1 LAQREIEKGIDL
13 KVVLINPLW
22 AKGHRLRG
30 PVYNRVWPP
39 LSLAVAASMLREKGI
54 DVSIIDANAERLDHT
69 ALASRASGADMAFV
83 TSSTYDKWV
92 CPNTE
97 LEPFL
102 QTVEAVKPV
111 VESVVVVGVHGTV
124 RPLQMLK
131 ATDAYA
137 AVLGEPEGTI
147 VELSLTRRREESKG
161 VAYLDNKG
169 FVQTEQRPLIDLGT
183 VPSPAMD
190 LLPLDRY
197 RYEVLGDRLMILEAT
212 RGCPHSCTFCMRAMY
227 GNRAFRKKRTE
238 QVCDE
243 LREAIQTYHMKSI
256 YLMDIEFSIDRVG
269 ALAVC
274 DCFEDLGADVKWC
287 CQTRADS
294 LDLELVTRMK
304 ETGCRLVHFGV
315 ESGSDRILKRIGKG
329 ETTDQIARGVRMVQ
343 EAGMET
349 ACFFMFGF
357 PGETRHEMQE
367 TIRFAQKLAPTYASF
382 HVVEPYPET
391 SLAEEVKDQ
400 IDGDFFPF
408 TYRFPTADLKSVQ
421 RQALLQFYLRPSY
434 FAQRVVQGG
443 WGMLVRQIKIFL
455 DYLR

>member
-1 LAQREIEKGIDL
+1 
-13 KVVLINPLW
+13 
-22 AKGHRLRG
+22 
-30 PVYNRVWPP
+30 
-39 LSLAVAASMLREKGI
+39 MLRERGI
-54 DVSIIDANAERLDHT
+54 QVSIIDANAERLSLSEL
-69 ALASRASGADMAFV
+69 ALRASGADMAFV

-102 QTVEAVKPV
+102 HAVAAVKSAV
-111 VESVVVVGVHGTV
+111 GRVVVVGVHGTV

-137 AVLGEPEGTI
+137 VVVGEPEGTM
-147 VELSLTRRREESKG
+147 VELATTGQRENTRG
-161 VAYLDNKG
+161 VAYLHNG
-169 FVQTEQRPLIDLGT
+169 SLVQAEQRPLLDLAT
-183 VPSPAMD
+183 LPMPAMD

-227 GNRAFRKKRTE
+227 GGRAFRKKPTA
-238 QVCDE
+238 QVCRE
-243 LREAIQTYHMKSI
+243 LREAVQTHSVKSI
-256 YLMDIEFSIDRVG
+256 YLMDIEFTIDRAG

-274 DCFEDLGADVKWC
+274 DCLEDLDRDIRWC

-294 LDLELVTRMK
+294 LDTDLVSRMK

-315 ESGSDRILKRIGKG
+315 ESGNDRILKRIGKG
-329 ETTDQIARGVRMVQ
+329 ETTDQIEHGVRMVQ
-343 EAGMET
+343 KAGMET

-357 PGETRHEMQE
+357 PGETRQEMEE

-391 SLAEEVKDQ
+391 PLAREVEDHL
-400 IDGDFFPF
+400 DGEFFPF
-408 TYRFPTADLKSVQ
+408 GYRFPGVDLKSIQ
-421 RQALLQFYLRPSY
+421 RRALLKFYLRPSY
-434 FAQRVVQGG
+434 FAQRIARGG
-443 WGMLVRQIKIFL
+443 WSMLARQMKIFL

>member
-1 LAQREIEKGIDL
+1 
-13 KVVLINPLW
+13 
-22 AKGHRLRG
+22 
-30 PVYNRVWPP
+30 
-39 LSLAVAASMLREKGI
+39 MLREKHV
-54 DVSIIDANAERLDHT
+54 DVSIIDANAERLSLRD
-69 ALASRASGADMAFV
+69 LARRASGADMAFV

-102 QTVEAVKPV
+102 QAVLTVKSV
-111 VESVVVVGVHGTV
+111 VARVVVVGVHGTV

-137 AVLGEPEGTI
+137 VVVGEPEGTM
-147 VELSLTRRREESKG
+147 VELALTERREGTRG
-161 VAYLDNKG
+161 VAYLDHNRR
-169 FVQTEQRPLIDLGT
+169 VQEEQRPLLDLSAL
-183 VPSPAMD
+183 PPPAMD

-197 RYEVLGDRLMILEAT
+197 RYEVLGDRLMILETT

-227 GNRAFRKKRTE
+227 GGRAFRKKRTE
-238 QVCDE
+238 QVCRE
-243 LREAIQTYHMKSI
+243 LRDAVLTYEVKSI
-256 YLMDIEFSIDRVG
+256 YLMDIEFTIDRIG

-274 DCFEDLGADVKWC
+274 DCLEDLDRDIRWC

-294 LDLELVTRMK
+294 LDADLVERMK

-329 ETTDQIARGVRMVQ
+329 ETTDQIVRGIRMVQ

-357 PGETRHEMQE
+357 PGETRQEMEE
-367 TIRFAQKLAPTYASF
+367 TIQFARKLAPTYASF

-391 SLAEEVKDQ
+391 PLAREVKDS
-400 IDGDFFPF
+400 IDGEFFPF
-408 TYRFPTADLKSVQ
+408 VYRFPGVDLKSIQ
-421 RQALLQFYLRPSY
+421 RRALLKFYLRPSY
-434 FAQRVVQGG
+434 FVQRVAQGG
-443 WGMLVRQIKIFL
+443 WSMLARQMKIFL

>member
-1 LAQREIEKGIDL
+1 
-13 KVVLINPLW
+13 
-22 AKGHRLRG
+22 
-30 PVYNRVWPP
+30 
-39 LSLAVAASMLREKGI
+39 MLRENGVE
-54 DVSIIDANAERLDHT
+54 VSIIDANAERLN
-69 ALASRASGADMAFV
+69 LADLARRASGVDIAFV

-102 QTVEAVKPV
+102 QAVEAVKPV
-111 VESVVVVGVHGTV
+111 VDSVVVVGVHGTV
-124 RPLQMLK
+124 RPRRMLE

-137 AVLGEPEGTI
+137 VVMGEPEGTM
-147 VELSLTRRREESKG
+147 VELSMTGRREDTRG
-161 VAYLDNKG
+161 IAYLDNKR
-169 FVQTEQRPLIDLGT
+169 FVQTEQRTLLDLG
-183 VPSPAMD
+183 VLPPPAMD

-227 GNRAFRKKRTE
+227 GGRTFRKKRTE
-238 QVCDE
+238 QVCSE
-243 LREAIQTYHMKSI
+243 LREAIQTYRMKSI
-256 YLMDIEFSIDRVG
+256 YLMDIEFTIDRVG

-274 DCFEDLGADVKWC
+274 DCLEDLDEDIRWC

-294 LDLELVTRMK
+294 LDAKLVKRMK

-343 EAGMET
+343 EIGMET

-357 PGETRHEMQE
+357 PGETRQEMEE
-367 TIRFAQKLAPTYASF
+367 TMRFAQRLAPTYASF
-382 HVVEPYPET
+382 HVVEPYPKT
-391 SLAEEVKDQ
+391 PLAKEVKDH
-400 IDGDFFPF
+400 IEGDFFPF
-408 TYRFPTADLKSVQ
+408 VYRFPGVDLKSMQ
-421 RQALLQFYLRPSY
+421 RRALLRFYLRPSY
-434 FAQRVVQGG
+434 FAQRAVQGG
-443 WGMLVRQIKIFL
+443 WSMLVRQIKIFL